1 MSQKRHNRVAK
12 RVQHV
17 AANNTAICCSQLT
30 FRKRVI
36 TFSFFYIY
44 STQVDRET
52 ATATFNT
59 TLKYDVT
66 QLRTL
71 INKVLDVSFTFQT

>member
-1 MSQKRHNRVAK
+1 MKNMTIFKYDPRIPYMSQKRHNRVAK

-52 ATATFNT
+52 GTATFNT
-59 TLKYDVT
+59 NNL
-66 QLRTL
+66 
-71 INKVLDVSFTFQT
+71 VSQV